1 MTTSN
6 NARVDETGNVYVTD
20 AQGERLIGQYPDVTP
35 EEAIAFYVRKFADT
49 NSSLVLLEQRAKN
62 GAPASE
68 ITESAAKLADQID
81 ARAGI
86 GNYEALSNRLSA
98 LTTSLS
104 ELSEAEKAKRAEAAE
119 AALVAR
125 TAIVE
130 QIEALAAT
138 DTSKLRWKDVAT
150 QVDALFVQWQEA
162 QKNGARVGKNESN
175 ALWKRFRDARN
186 KLDHERRAYFS
197 ELDQRTKSSKSAKEE
212 LITAAEALSGDNA
225 VAKYRD
231 LLEKWKQAPR
241 AGKKVD
247 DALWTRFK
255 AAGDALYAAKKAAD
269 DEEDAS
275 YADNLVAKLAILD
288 EAEKLLTATNADE
301 ARATLTGLS
310 KKWDAAGKVPRAQ
323 FKSTEERMRKVESAV
338 RKLED
343 AKWND
348 SNPDKIARSSGLAE
362 QIEQKIADL
371 TAAKVAALATGDKAS
386 IAAIDADIATQ
397 QSWLAVLG

>member
-1 MTTSN
+1 MSTTD

-35 EEAIAFYVRKFADT
+35 DEAIAFYVRKFSDT

-68 ITESAAKLADQID
+68 ISESATKLAEQIE

-86 GNYEALSNRLSA
+86 GNYDALSARLSA
-98 LTTSLS
+98 LTESLS

-119 AALVAR
+119 AALIAR
-125 TAIVE
+125 TSIVE
-130 QIEALAAT
+130 EIEALAAT
-138 DTSKLRWKDVAT
+138 DPSKLRWKDVST
-150 QVDALFVQWQEA
+150 HVDALFAQWQDA

-197 ELDQRTKSSKSAKEE
+197 ELDQRTKSSKSVKED
-212 LITAAEALSGDNA
+212 LIATAEALSGDNA
-225 VAKYRD
+225 VSKYRD

-275 YADNLVAKLAILD
+275 YADNLVTKLAILE
-288 EAEKLLTATNADE
+288 EAEKLLTATNAED

-323 FKSTEERMRKVESAV
+323 FKNTEERMRKVETAV
-338 RKLED
+338 RKLEE

-362 QIEQKIADL
+362 QIDQKIAEL
-371 TAAKVAALATGDKAS
+371 TAAKAIAVAAGDTTAVAQ
-386 IAAIDADIATQ
+386 IEADIATQ